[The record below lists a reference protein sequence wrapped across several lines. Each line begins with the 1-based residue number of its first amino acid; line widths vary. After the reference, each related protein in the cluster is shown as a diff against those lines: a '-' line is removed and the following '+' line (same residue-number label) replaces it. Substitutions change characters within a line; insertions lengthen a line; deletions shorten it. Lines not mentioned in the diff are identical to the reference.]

1 MCTDVIKGIS
11 MKHVKKMI
19 TILALLVIGI
29 CGCSSEDS
37 TDAYMTKVYE
47 LSEEEVKLVTNPSP
61 EYVVAALNQVDSVI
75 GVEID
80 PEVGSGV
87 IEAAEVDECVAR
99 IFFTSDLVDQAAFG
113 EEETVL
119 EKGTSAGGSIDVY
132 MNVEDALARDVY
144 LHGFDDNALLKAGG
158 HAVVGTMVIRTSE
171 KLSEEEQIALTDR
184 IVEVMTS
191 GNVADAEVE
200 EALIGGTVDRVLPEM
215 EEEPTPEPTEEP
227 TPEPTEEPTPIPT
240 EEPTP
245 EPTEEPTPLPTE
257 EPTPVPTEE
266 PTPVPTE
273 VPISEIAQDTPAA
286 PAIVEKT
293 MPSQDTGAYAVNGKN
308 GKIHIVG
315 ACTATKPGSKSE
327 MKNPIYFNSYE

>member
-1 MCTDVIKGIS
+1 M
-11 MKHVKKMI
+11 
-19 TILALLVIGI
+19 
-29 CGCSSEDS
+29 
-37 TDAYMTKVYE
+37 
-47 LSEEEVKLVTNPSP
+47 
-61 EYVVAALNQVDSVI
+61 
-75 GVEID
+75 
-80 PEVGSGV
+80 
-87 IEAAEVDECVAR
+87 
-99 IFFTSDLVDQAAFG
+99 
-113 EEETVL
+113 
-119 EKGTSAGGSIDVY
+119 
-132 MNVEDALARDVY
+132 
-144 LHGFDDNALLKAGG
+144 LKAGG

-245 EPTEEPTPLPTE
+245 
-257 EPTPVPTEE
+257 VPTEE

-327 MKNPIYFNSYE
+327 MKNPIYFNSYEEAEAQSIAIDGGLKNRQCGNCW